1 MPLPL
6 LSLSSV
12 SFSYGN
18 GKIILCDVN
27 LSVSKGKFYAVIG
40 RNGSGKSTL
49 VNLLSGV
56 IGNYSGEILFEGKN
70 VKTLSSGALA
80 RKLSFI
86 PQQTQFFDMNIRV
99 FDFLCLGRYPYKSFT
114 NFRTS
119 SEEKEIVNQALD
131 MLSIVNLKDKFLYE
145 LSGGEKQ
152 KVILALAFVQLDCS
166 SDLSGKV
173 LIVDEPLTYLD
184 VNYQYDIFNV
194 LTKLNKD
201 KGLTVMTVI
210 HDLNIALKYTDE
222 TILLENGKIVS
233 TGSTLDIITQESLEK
248 YFMIKSQILNFEN
261 EYHINFIPN

>member
-6 LSLSSV
+6 LSLNSV

-27 LSVSKGKFYAVIG
+27 LNISKGKFYAVIG

-49 VNLLSGV
+49 VNLLSG
-56 IGNYSGEILFEGKN
+56 ILSNYTGEIIFDGKN
-70 VKTLSSGALA
+70 IKTLSCRNIAQH
-80 RKLSFI
+80 LSFI
-86 PQQTQFFDMNIRV
+86 PQETQFFDMNIRV

-114 NFRTS
+114 DFRTGS
-119 SEEKEIVNQALD
+119 DDKEIVNNSLE
-131 MLSIVNLKDKFLYE
+131 MISIINLKDKFLYE

-152 KVILALAFVQLDCS
+152 KVILALAFVQLDCRNNL
-166 SDLSGKV
+166 SDKI

-194 LTKLNKD
+194 LTKLNKE
-201 KGLTVMTVI
+201 KGLTIMTVI

-233 TGSTLDIITQESLEK
+233 SGNTLDIITQDSLEK

>member
-1 MPLPL
+1 MHLPL
-6 LSLSSV
+6 LSLNSV

-18 GKIILCDVN
+18 GRIVLSGVN
-27 LSVSKGKFYAVIG
+27 LDISKGKFYAVIG

-56 IGNYSGEILFEGKN
+56 IGNYSGEILFGGKN
-70 VKTLSSGALA
+70 IKTLSSRTLA
-80 RKLSFI
+80 RHLSFI

-114 NFRTS
+114 DFSTGK
-119 SEEKEIVNQALD
+119 EEKEIVNFALE

-152 KVILALAFVQLDCS
+152 KVILALAFVQLDCRNS
-166 SDLSGKV
+166 LSDKI

-233 TGSTLDIITQESLEK
+233 AGSTLDIITQDSLEK